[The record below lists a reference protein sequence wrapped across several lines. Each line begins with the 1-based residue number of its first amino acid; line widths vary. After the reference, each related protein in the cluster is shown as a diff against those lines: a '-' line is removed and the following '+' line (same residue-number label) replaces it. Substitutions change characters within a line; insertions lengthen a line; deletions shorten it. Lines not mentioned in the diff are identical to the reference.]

1 MTEAAAMAVV
11 EGPTQFIIDNRAEVR
26 QRVRAQLEQGRATVV
41 VDLSRT
47 EYVDSA
53 GLGTLVLLN
62 KEARA
67 AGGCLV
73 LAGLSD
79 HVRDLLRL
87 VRLDE
92 VFTITATVQEASGSR
107 IADRG
112 LETSRCFLHPA
123 RCFPKV

>member
-1 MTEAAAMAVV
+1 MTDAAAMAVV
-11 EGPTQFIIDNRAEVR
+11 EGPTQFIIDNRAELR
-26 QRVRAQLEQGRATVV
+26 QRVRAQLEQGRGTVV

-92 VFTITATVQEASGSR
+92 VFTIAATVEEA
-107 IADRG
+107 
-112 LETSRCFLHPA
+112 A
-123 RCFPKV
+123 RVGAPC

>member
-1 MTEAAAMAVV
+1 MTEAGAVAVV
-11 EGPTQFIIDNRAEVR
+11 EGPSQFTIENRADVR
-26 QRVRAQLEQGRATVV
+26 QRVRSELDQGRATVV
-41 VDLSRT
+41 VDLSGT

-92 VFTITATVQEASGSR
+92 VFTIAATVVEA
-107 IADRG
+107 
-112 LETSRCFLHPA
+112 A
-123 RCFPKV
+123 RVAAPC

>member
-1 MTEAAAMAVV
+1 MADAAAMVVV
-11 EGPTQFIIDNRAEVR
+11 EGPTQFIVDNRAEVR
-26 QRVRAQLEQGRATVV
+26 QRVRSQLEQGRATVI

-92 VFTITATVQEASGSR
+92 VFTIAATVEEA
-107 IADRG
+107 
-112 LETSRCFLHPA
+112 A
-123 RCFPKV
+123 RVGAC